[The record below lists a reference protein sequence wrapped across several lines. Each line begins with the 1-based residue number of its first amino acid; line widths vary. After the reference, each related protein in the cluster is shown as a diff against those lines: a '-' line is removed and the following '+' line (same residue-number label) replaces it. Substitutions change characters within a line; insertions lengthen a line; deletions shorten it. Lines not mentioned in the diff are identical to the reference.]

1 MLKLLMLGGSLVV
14 VLAAC
19 AHDPGTT
26 VYGRRDVQ
34 KAWSIREATIGDIR
48 EVEIEGRRTAIGRI
62 GGGLIG
68 YELGRSIGS
77 GSGSRIA
84 GAAGAVAGAVA
95 GEAAEEALTRE
106 RGFEILVELED
117 GRSLVIVQPADQNF
131 AVGAKV
137 RVYTRGNG
145 EARVAKL

>member
-1 MLKLLMLGGSLVV
+1 MPRLLTLVV
-14 VLAAC
+14 ALVAVMTAC
-19 AHDPGTT
+19 AHDPGTP

-34 KAWSIREATIGDIR
+34 KAWSVREGTVGDVR
-48 EVEIEGRRTAIGRI
+48 EVEIEGRRTMVGRI

-68 YELGRSIGS
+68 YELGRSIGG

-95 GEAAEEALTRE
+95 GEAAEEAMTRE

-117 GRSLVIVQPADQNF
+117 GRSLVIVQPADQIF
-131 AVGAKV
+131 AVGEKV